1 MGGVGAQALRAMST
15 RWVLHVDL
23 DQFQAAV
30 EVRRNPDLA
39 GLPVIVGGN
48 GDPSEPRKVVTCAS
62 YPAREFGVHAGMPL
76 RTAARK
82 CPDATFLPLDT
93 DAYDE
98 ASEEVMG
105 LLRDFG
111 HPVEVWGWDE
121 AYVGADVDDP
131 VHLAEQIREVVAA
144 GTGLSC
150 SVGISD
156 NKQRAKVATGFGK
169 PAGIYALTEDNWMAV
184 MGDREV
190 DALWGVGPKTAK
202 KLAGMGITTVADL
215 ASTDA
220 QLLTSTFGPT
230 TGLWILLLAK
240 GGGDTDVSAE
250 PWVPRSR
257 SHVIT
262 FPRDL
267 TDRAEIDSAVVELAN
282 QTLEEI
288 VGQGR
293 VVTRVAVTV
302 RTKTFFTR
310 TKIRKLPSVSTDAE
324 TITRTALELL
334 GQFELDRPVRLLG
347 VRLELAPP
355 DGEHPRRAFR
365 SAGRRR
371 DPVLGFRRALA
382 TVQRFQNVST
392 VRTAR
397 ATRPRRWPQR
407 AREEDV
413 DLPHRQAVGPPHRS
427 LQQVQRPDV
436 GRRVN
441 QESITAHAP
450 KDPVRD
456 VFG

>member
-1 MGGVGAQALRAMST
+1 MSP

-30 EVRRNPDLA
+30 EVRRSPDLA
-39 GLPVIVGGN
+39 GLPIIVGGN
-48 GDPSEPRKVVTCAS
+48 GDPNEPRKVVTCAS
-62 YPAREFGVHAGMPL
+62 YPARAFGVHAGMPL

-98 ASEEVMG
+98 ASEEVMS

-121 AYVGADVDDP
+121 AYVGADASVDP
-131 VHLAEQIREVVAA
+131 FGLAEQIREVVAA

-169 PAGIYALTEDNWMAV
+169 PAGIYSLTEDNWMTV
-184 MGDREV
+184 MGDRDV

-215 ASTDA
+215 AATDA

-240 GGGDTDVSAE
+240 GGGDTEVSAQ

-262 FPRDL
+262 FPQDL
-267 TDRAEIDSAVVELAN
+267 TDPTEIDSAVVELAKV
-282 QTLEEI
+282 TLAEI

-293 VVTRVAVTV
+293 ITTRVSVTV

-310 TKIRKLPSVSTDAE
+310 TKIRKLPSAGNDQQ
-324 TITRTALELL
+324 TIVDTALDLL
-334 GQFELDRPVRLLG
+334 HQFELDRPIRLLG
-347 VRLELAPP
+347 VRLELA
-355 DGEHPRRAFR
+355 
-365 SAGRRR
+365 
-371 DPVLGFRRALA
+371 
-382 TVQRFQNVST
+382 
-392 VRTAR
+392 
-397 ATRPRRWPQR
+397 
-407 AREEDV
+407 
-413 DLPHRQAVGPPHRS
+413 
-427 LQQVQRPDV
+427 
-436 GRRVN
+436 
-441 QESITAHAP
+441 AP
-450 KDPVRD
+450 E
-456 VFG
+456 GGY